1 MKKLLLYFSI
11 IIVLFGTITI
21 HAQETSKLNVGDQAP
36 NLVLPTSSSAI
47 QSFAFPYQNK
57 AVLVFFWSSSV
68 SKSKENLFKYSRIF
82 SRYSSY
88 EYKSFDGF
96 DMISVAVQSDRNA
109 WVIDLKKYN
118 LLDINNC
125 IALKGYQD
133 VFIKPYKI
141 SETPSSFL
149 IDETGKIVLVNP
161 DIRTLINYL
170 NEKKN
175 AEAST
180 DVQTKI
186 SCKIL
191 FGKDVLTPL
200 KNEKVTFVTM
210 RGDTTNKVSTDEN
223 GNLLLENFNTSANY
237 YLNIIPSAQVAFD
250 DRLYLASETGAILSE
265 IFMADK
271 GYQYKLI
278 DADMSFLRPMRVVN
292 QVKPKTET
300 PAPKTPDKK
309 PTTPEKGKGTPPKK
323 K

>member
-1 MKKLLLYFSI
+1 MKKHLHFLF
-11 IIVLFGTITI
+11 IVIVFLETLTIK
-21 HAQETSKLNVGDQAP
+21 AQDANKLNVGDQAP
-36 NLVLPTSSSAI
+36 NIVLPTSGAAI

-96 DMISVAVQSDRNA
+96 DMISVAVQSDKNS
-109 WVIDLKKYN
+109 WVYDLKKYN
-118 LLDINNC
+118 MLEMNNC

-141 SETPSSFL
+141 TETPSSFL
-149 IDETGKIVLVNP
+149 INEMGKIVLVNP
-161 DIRTLINYL
+161 DIRTLVSYL

-180 DVQTKI
+180 DVQTII

-210 RGDTTNKVSTDEN
+210 RGDTTNKVSTDDN

-237 YLNIIPSAQVAFD
+237 HVNIIPSAQVAFD

-292 QVKPKTET
+292 HAKPKTET
-300 PAPKTPDKK
+300 NTPKTPDKK
-309 PTTPEKGKGTPPKK
+309 VAPPKGKTPPKK